1 MRRSEAGDVHFANLH
16 RLWTKGKK
24 RAAIRSGNG
33 REGGY
38 VRPYTG
44 REYRAVEGPLEVLT
58 MAMQMTSHPVW
69 RTAHLRALVRKDP
82 QMPDLAL
89 GTMFHYDP

>member
-16 RLWTKGKK
+16 RLRTKGKK
-24 RAAIRSGNG
+24 RAAIRGGSG
-33 REGGY
+33 RKGGY
-38 VRPYTG
+38 VRLYTG
-44 REYRAVEGPLEVLT
+44 HEYRIVEAPLEVLT
-58 MAMQMTSHPVW
+58 MAMQMTFHPVW

-89 GTMFHYDP
+89 GTTFHCDP